1 MTRQEALIL
10 IGAEEADFE
19 EIVIHQIFEHKQFL
33 LKSAITPQVFRTRAK
48 KIAILNEGY
57 KFLIGKS
64 DTIRENVE
72 LKTLHIENISIE
84 ALLTFYRNYESL
96 MSQFKLSF
104 MQLNDP
110 YEVSYFCHQ
119 LANLEHQKLLQI
131 NDATL
136 SIKINSLMDV
146 KISDFVNSGEVI
158 NELKS
163 TESGQIATDNI
174 INFPSL
180 LKDSCMSRKYANFTK
195 LKEEKNA

>member
-1 MTRQEALIL
+1 MTKQEALIL
-10 IGAEEADFE
+10 IGAEESNFE
-19 EIVIHQIFEHKQFL
+19 EIVIQQIFEHKQFL

-48 KIAILNEGY
+48 KIATINEAY

-64 DTIRENVE
+64 DAIRENVDLSSLYLDE
-72 LKTLHIENISIE
+72 VSTE

-110 YEVSYFCHQ
+110 FEVSYFCHQ

-136 SIKINSLMDV
+136 SVKINLLEDV

-158 NELKS
+158 KELKA
-163 TESGQIATDNI
+163 TDFDQIGTDNI
-174 INFPSL
+174 INFPSFV
-180 LKDSCMSRKYANFTK
+180 KDICRSRKYANFTK